1 MPATKPLS
9 AILRSSSLPPGHS
22 AFTVPTSTA
31 SHPME
36 AEDTAIKPLMCLLR
50 RCCFLRSI
58 LSLAA

>member
-1 MPATKPLS
+1 MPVAKPLS
-9 AILRSSSLPPGHS
+9 AILRSSSPPPGHS

-36 AEDTAIKPLMCLLR
+36 AEDTANKPLTCVLR
-50 RCCFLRSI
+50 RCCFLRFI